1 MKDHPMELYIYYYY
15 DPMGNRVA
23 RIGMPNQMDLP
34 QNVGELN
41 KHCTNDGGIHTNDAC
56 NTCYPKL
63 GVYAEYYAREAN
75 GKELAKYKTTPHEGY
90 PSPNGCVN
98 LFALLNLEEWYV
110 YGSSVDGRIATV
122 EPHLGELDE
131 MFVMNAKT
139 DAQIEYPLES
149 GFSGAGHY
157 HQRHR
162 NPNYRHYEMKDHLGN
177 VRAIVDDT
185 KVPKGTAG
193 NLSTW
198 LFAANVSNIFNYYPF
213 GKLYPGN
220 GIYNR
225 LEDYSFGFNGMRRDD
240 DIKEKGGVYNH
251 GARLISNDVPMW
263 FSRDPLEGEYPWSS
277 PYVAFGNNPV
287 LYIDP
292 DEKKI
297 FIYNSSPEILIA
309 LDLIMATDIGKEL
322 LENYIDNPDEHI
334 HIGLY
339 DSGIGGGEG
348 QNMEIKQ

>member
-1 MKDHPMELYIYYYY
+1 
-15 DPMGNRVA
+15 
-23 RIGMPNQMDLP
+23 
-34 QNVGELN
+34 
-41 KHCTNDGGIHTNDAC
+41 
-56 NTCYPKL
+56 
-63 GVYAEYYAREAN
+63 
-75 GKELAKYKTTPHEGY
+75 
-90 PSPNGCVN
+90 
-98 LFALLNLEEWYV
+98 
-110 YGSSVDGRIATV
+110 
-122 EPHLGELDE
+122 
-131 MFVMNAKT
+131 MNAKT